1 MLSKIL
7 FCLKQLLPLKYETTT
22 IVTDDSGKNE
32 LIRLKTTWR
41 MWLGKP
47 FHINHYRL

>member
-1 MLSKIL
+1 MLAKL
-7 FCLKQLLPLKYETTT
+7 KFVLKQLLPLKYETTT
-22 IVTDDSGKNE
+22 IVTDNSGENE